1 MTTTVLLVRHGQT
14 ESNTTGFYMGRSDE
28 DLTKVGYKQAQH
40 LSSRLARLPIAS
52 VYTSPLRRAY
62 ATAAILAEPHEL
74 EPRVLDNLIEIDLGD
89 WQGLHMDEI
98 SRRWPEL
105 WQQWRIDPSG
115 VVIPNGESLPE
126 VSERA
131 IPAFHRIVET
141 NQGKQAIIVAH
152 EVIVKVIVANVL
164 GAPNSIYRRF
174 EISNTSLTVIHYLHN
189 KSSLIGLND
198 ASHLRSGL

>member
-1 MTTTVLLVRHGQT
+1 MTTTVLIVRHGQT

-28 DLTKVGYKQAQH
+28 DLAEVGYKQVRR
-40 LSSRLARLPIAS
+40 LSSRLARLPITS

-105 WQQWRIDPSG
+105 WQQWRNDPSE
-115 VVIPNGESLPE
+115 VVIPNGESLTK
-126 VSERA
+126 VTERA
-131 IPAFHRIVET
+131 IPAFHRIVEA
-141 NQGKQAIIVAH
+141 NRGKQAIIVAH
-152 EVIVKVIVANVL
+152 EVIVKVIVAHVL
-164 GAPNSIYRRF
+164 GAPISIYRRF
-174 EISNTSLTVIHYLHN
+174 DISNTSLTAIQFIDD
-189 KSSLIGLND
+189 KPRLIGLND
-198 ASHLRSGL
+198 TSRL

>member
-1 MTTTVLLVRHGQT
+1 MTTTVLIVRHGQT

-28 DLTKVGYKQAQH
+28 DLAEVGYKQVRR
-40 LSSRLARLPIAS
+40 LSSRLARLPITS
-52 VYTSPLRRAY
+52 IYTSPLRRAY

-105 WQQWRIDPSG
+105 WQQWRNDPSE
-115 VVIPNGESLPE
+115 VIIPNGESLTK
-126 VSERA
+126 VTERA
-131 IPAFHRIVET
+131 IPAFHRIVEA
-141 NQGKQAIIVAH
+141 NCGKQEIIVAH
-152 EVIVKVIVANVL
+152 EVIVKIIVTHVL

-174 EISNTSLTVIHYLHN
+174 DISNTSLTAIQFIDD
-189 KSSLIGLND
+189 KPRLIGLND
-198 ASHLRSGL
+198 TSRL

>member
-14 ESNTTGFYMGRSDE
+14 ESNTNGFYMGQSDE
-28 DLTKVGYKQAQH
+28 DLTKVGYGQARH
-40 LSSRLARLPIAS
+40 LSSRLAGLPIAS
-52 VYTSPLRRAY
+52 IYTSPLRRTY
-62 ATAAILAEPHEL
+62 ATAVILAEPHKL
-74 EPRVLDNLIEIDLGD
+74 EPRVLDKLIEIDLGD

-98 SRRWPEL
+98 NRRWPEF

-126 VSERA
+126 VSQRA

-141 NQGKQAIIVAH
+141 NQGKQVIIVTH

-164 GAPNSIYRRF
+164 SAPNSIYRRF
-174 EISNTSLTVIHYLHN
+174 EINNTSLTMIHYLDN
-189 KSSLIGLND
+189 KSCLIGLND
-198 ASHLRSGL
+198 VSHLRSAL

>member
-28 DLTKVGYKQAQH
+28 DLTKVGYKQAQQ

-52 VYTSPLRRAY
+52 VYTSPLQRAY
-62 ATAAILAEPHEL
+62 STAAILAEPHKL

-89 WQGLHMDEI
+89 WQELHMDEI

-152 EVIVKVIVANVL
+152 EIIVKVIVANVL
-164 GAPNSIYRRF
+164 GAPNNIYRRF
-174 EISNTSLTVIHYLHN
+174 EISNTSLTVIQFVDN
-189 KSSLIGLND
+189 KPSLIGLND
-198 ASHLRSGL
+198 KSHL